1 MDLHRV
7 AMGYNRGSEKMA
19 ERFAQEAQKR
29 IDEIDKKMAS
39 AELADALKKCTALL
53 HSTETK
59 SNSSQLLFYSV
70 YFQNEALK
78 HKE

>member
-7 AMGYNRGSEKMA
+7 AMGYKRGSHKMA

-29 IDEIDKKMAS
+29 IAEVDTQSVS
-39 AELADALKKCTALL
+39 AELVEALSKCTELL
-53 HSTETK
+53 AQKTLA
-59 SNSSQLLFYSV
+59 SNPSPILFYSV